1 MSRLA
6 ICGAIHLAR
15 MAEPPATDCVPYV
28 TFAGSPGA
36 PLA

>member
-1 MSRLA
+1 VIR
-6 ICGAIHLAR
+6 R
-15 MAEPPATDCVPYV
+15 QDPPASNRRPYV